1 MNNIYQR
8 EVIETFEKQLQDKED
23 LLSKSTQKMEEID
36 LRLSQLEEQNQNL
49 LTQKSQHEIDL
60 IQMKKQSLSLDLK
73 KTTAST
79 EAQTDALSLNEIT
92 DDNSDTTLGT
102 YETFHTANSDC
113 SFVSALP
120 SPVVL
125 PTSLAV
131 VNISMPTPNP
141 AIQDDD
147 RLMSDSGVSFET
159 NNKYNTMASTSNHIL
174 NRKNSDDDN
183 LSSHSST
190 KTSSSSSEID
200 CKNFTL
206 YDFNVLRQKIAAK
219 KAEIMTNLE
228 SEAEKEGLNAKINEL
243 QELQKQFVKIE
254 IKMQEMD
261 KFLNRNGNYVFSK
274 IFFYYF

>member
-1 MNNIYQR
+1 
-8 EVIETFEKQLQDKED
+8 
-23 LLSKSTQKMEEID
+23 MEEID

-79 EAQTDALSLNEIT
+79 EAQTDALSPNQIT

-125 PTSLAV
+125 PITLAV
-131 VNISMPTPNP
+131 VNTSMPTPSP
-141 AIQDDD
+141 SIQDDD

-159 NNKYNTMASTSNHIL
+159 NNKYNTMASTSDHIL
-174 NRKNSDDDN
+174 NHKNSDDDN

-219 KAEIMTNLE
+219 KAEIMSNLE

-261 KFLNRNGNYVFSK
+261 KFLNRNGNYIFSNY
-274 IFFYYF
+274 FFYYF